1 MRDFIVIAHRGA
13 SGYLPE
19 HTLEG
24 VAMAHAMGADC
35 IEQDVLLTRD
45 DQLVILHDLT
55 LDAVT
60 DVAQRFPGRN
70 RPDGRHYAI
79 DFTLAEIK
87 TLRVHERTGP
97 DGRAAFPDRF
107 PASEDLFRVPTF
119 EEEIRLIQG
128 LNRSTGRDVGIYV
141 EPKSP
146 AWHDQ
151 EGKDLV
157 AAVIAA
163 LKEFGYSTRED
174 RAFLQSFD
182 MNSLK
187 RARNELGSDL
197 KLVQLIGENSWKES
211 ATDFNYLQT
220 PEGLAEVAAF
230 ADGIG
235 PWLPQVI
242 EIDKNDPPDISDLVE
257 LAHQNGLFVHAYTL
271 RADQLPPELDG
282 MSAAVKIVLDQT
294 GLDGVFTDHPDQV
307 VEFLQAVKG
316 LSGQGK

>member
-24 VAMAHAMGADC
+24 VALAHAMGADY

-45 DQLVILHDLT
+45 DQLVVLHDLT

-70 RPDGRHYAI
+70 RADGRHYAI
-79 DFTLAEIK
+79 DFTLAEIR
-87 TLRVHERTGP
+87 TLSVHERTGP

-107 PASEDLFRVPTF
+107 PASDNLFRVPTF

-128 LNRSTGRDVGIYV
+128 LNRTTGRDVGIYV

-157 AAVIAA
+157 AAVIAV
-163 LKEFGYSTRED
+163 LKEYGYSKRED
-174 RAFLQSFD
+174 RVFLQSFD
-182 MNSLK
+182 MGSLK
-187 RARNELGSDL
+187 RARYELGSDL

-220 PEGLAEVAAF
+220 PEGLAEIAAF
-230 ADGIG
+230 ASGIG

-242 EIDKNDPPDISDLVE
+242 EIDKNGSSDISELVE

-271 RADQLPPELDG
+271 RADQLPAELGG
-282 MSAAVKIVLDQT
+282 MSTAVKMLLDQT

-307 VEFLQAVKG
+307 IEILKAVKG